1 MDKTQIII
9 LCVSIFLVLIVV
21 LLSALIYF
29 NINKNKSVIKVKY
42 NSSKENSEEEINEEE
57 INKEY
62 DYDGPVFNIY
72 KFFGYNENENN
83 RNCRKAKNVYE
94 SNVNLEDEDDDVFGK
109 CENASELCKKFAVC
123 TNDSEIKSG
132 CSVSAYDEHGIET
145 KMGCPVSCCKNQY
158 GNSWNS
164 ESSENEEENDIPNYT
179 HNYYS

>member
-1 MDKTQIII
+1 TE
-9 LCVSIFLVLIVV
+9 
-21 LLSALIYF
+21 
-29 NINKNKSVIKVKY
+29 
-42 NSSKENSEEEINEEE
+42 ENSEEENNES
-57 INKEY
+57 
-62 DYDGPVFNIY
+62 VFNIY
-72 KFFGYNENENN
+72 KFFSNSESENI

-158 GNSWNS
+158 GDSWNS
-164 ESSENEEENDIPNYT
+164 ESSENEEENEIPDYT